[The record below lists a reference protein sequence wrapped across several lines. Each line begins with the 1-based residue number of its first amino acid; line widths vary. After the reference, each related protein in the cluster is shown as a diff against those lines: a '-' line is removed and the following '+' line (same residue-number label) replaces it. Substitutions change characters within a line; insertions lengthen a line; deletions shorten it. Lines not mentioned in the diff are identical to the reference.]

1 MPPGPFH
8 NRCFLSWRSS
18 LGISSCSE
26 QNLVH
31 FSSKDRLRSPL
42 IISSRDSPFLWG
54 FELVELRGSLLIDG
68 SGLEKIGKS
77 PLLFSL
83 LPWQWMS
90 WDTEKSIKR
99 EKRPIFRRDRYSRP
113 DKGNCPWTFR
123 IDCFYQ
129 RILWNLPLQ
138 LGLLTWFS
146 SYFRKRK
153 KKIPMRWVLSPFG
166 LNWDG
171 RSFNW

>member
-1 MPPGPFH
+1 MLSILTKQPWH
-8 NRCFLSWRSS
+8 IFL
-18 LGISSCSE
+18 
-26 QNLVH
+26 
-31 FSSKDRLRSPL
+31 LRTKP
-42 IISSRDSPFLWG
+42 
-54 FELVELRGSLLIDG
+54 GSLLVKRQTEISSDY
-68 SGLEKIGKS
+68 IF
-77 PLLFSL
+77 PRFSL
-83 LPWQWMS
+83 SMRLWTRRVAWIALDWWIRPGKDRQITPPFQSSSLTMNELGHWKVNQ
-90 WDTEKSIKR
+90 KR
-99 EKRPIFRRDRYSRP
+99 KRPIFRRDRYSRP